1 MKSLSSNDSSLNQ
14 KSKVNSKP
22 QRESTQ
28 PQPSTSG
35 TSRKG
40 KALDILSE
48 DSEGSLSD
56 EDIRE
61 EEKCCVCKKWE
72 PDEIRG

>member
-1 MKSLSSNDSSLNQ
+1 MKSFSSNDSKLNQ
-14 KSKVNSKP
+14 KTKGNPKP
-22 QRESTQ
+22 QRDSTQ

-56 EDIRE
+56 EDIGE
-61 EEKCCVCKKWE
+61 EEKCCVCKK
-72 PDEIRG
+72 